1 VKTMLLQIGMS
12 STLEALMEDRSEPR
26 MDANERE

>member
-1 VKTMLLQIGMS
+1 MKPNCAQLGT
-12 STLEALMEDRSEPR
+12 STTWEASVENSSEPR